1 MGAEITP
8 NSSAVVA
15 DRRAII
21 SGILSASGVGLLGA
35 ACATTKTEPHAK
47 ALANSGADWL
57 AAVREVTKTNPLPS
71 NPQAWQNL
79 WAEVRR
85 GYAENLIYLNP
96 GSHALQ
102 SVAVTD
108 SLAQLTQQQAANPHF
123 FNQHGEQYVKN
134 MLRPRIARLL
144 GLGEPSEVMVSTN
157 ATQGNHAVALAVL
170 INKTGEVVR
179 AATEHATSTSIPRW
193 LAKSG
198 DITERLVTLP
208 TGADATTAEIV
219 ARYAAA
225 VTAKTLLLVVPAV
238 SYAEGH
244 RLPLAEI
251 ALAAKSKNP
260 NIHIHVDAAHALGM
274 LPIDV
279 PSWRCDS
286 AAFSGHKWAGGPEPT
301 GVLWVSRE
309 KKASLQH
316 PFIAAGTDVY
326 TEGTGAANLVNLLA
340 LDAALELQEILGP
353 QRIWQRI
360 TEQRAVLARLLVA
373 DDRLELLSSLE
384 PALHSGMIA
393 VRVAHADA
401 GALAKRAAGLADT
414 VVYKALT
421 DFGQPVLRFGVP
433 ISSSPEEIRAGVSL
447 ALKTF

>member
-1 MGAEITP
+1 MDANHQP
-8 NSSAVVA
+8 DSSGFSN
-15 DRRAII
+15 RRDLFA
-21 SGILSASGVGLLGA
+21 GLLGASGAVLLGA
-35 ACATTKTEPHAK
+35 ACVAPNTQLQANEPGI
-47 ALANSGADWL
+47 SGSNWL
-57 AAVREVTKTNPLPS
+57 AAVREAAKTHSQLS
-71 NPQAWQNL
+71 DSRAWQNL

-96 GSHALQ
+96 GSHALP

-108 SLAQLTQQQAANPHF
+108 RMGQLTQQRAANPHI
-123 FNQHGEQYVKN
+123 FNEYGEQYVKEV
-134 MLRPRIARLL
+134 LRPRIARLL
-144 GLGEPSEVMVSTN
+144 GLGDASEVMVSTN

-179 AATEHATSTSIPRW
+179 AATEHATTTSIPRW
-193 LAKSG
+193 LAQSG
-198 DITERLVTLP
+198 AITEKLVSLP

-219 ARYAAA
+219 ARYEAA

-244 RLPLAEI
+244 RLPLTEI
-251 ALAAKSKNP
+251 ALAVKSKNP

-274 LPIDV
+274 FPIDV

-301 GVLWVSRE
+301 GALWVSRE
-309 KKASLQH
+309 KKASLPH

-360 TEQRAVLARLLVA
+360 TEQRDVLARLLAA
-373 DDRLELLSSLE
+373 DDRLELLSSPE
-384 PALHSGMIA
+384 PALHSGMIS
-393 VRVAHADA
+393 VRATHADA
-401 GALAKRAAGLADT
+401 GALAKRAMGLADT
-414 VVYKALT
+414 VVYRALT

-447 ALKTF
+447 ALRTF